1 MSDQPPGRAPPAHRL
16 ISAVPLGCGSI
27 LAAFLVTACGLVAL
41 TATASWIFALSE
53 LHQVVVAVILAA
65 AAVVTVVVIAT
76 QVAVSFLLVNF
87 NFAESADENDDDDD
101 A

>member
-27 LAAFLVTACGLVAL
+27 LAAFFVTACGLVAL
-41 TATASWIFALSE
+41 TATASWIFGLSE

-65 AAVVTVVVIAT
+65 AAIVSVVVIAT
-76 QVAVSFLLVNF
+76 QVAVSFLLF
-87 NFAESADENDDDDD
+87 NFAESADENDDD

>member
-1 MSDQPPGRAPPAHRL
+1 L
-16 ISAVPLGCGSI
+16 ISAVPLRWGSI
-27 LAAFLVTACGLVAL
+27 LAAFLVTACGLAAL

-87 NFAESADENDDDDD
+87 VESAGENDDDND

>member
-1 MSDQPPGRAPPAHRL
+1 MSDQPPGKAPPAHRL
-16 ISAVPLGCGSI
+16 MSVIPLRWGSI
-27 LAAFLVTACGLVAL
+27 LAAFLVTACGLVVL
-41 TATASWIFALSE
+41 TVTASWIFGLSE

-76 QVAVSFLLVNF
+76 QVAVSFLLVD
-87 NFAESADENDDDDD
+87 FAESADENDDDDD

>member
-76 QVAVSFLLVNF
+76 QVAVSFLLVS
-87 NFAESADENDDDDD
+87 FAESADENDDDDD